1 MDDFSFDD
9 IDLQALDRI
18 EQQARPTSNLRP
30 PSIASGLPAAAPI
43 AAAAQPLPRAG
54 QSRNP
59 SGRATALQQPV
70 PRKIANAS
78 SSLGTIVVSPRQKG
92 NPVLNYIR
100 NVPWE
105 YGDIV
110 PDYMVDPSIAILFLS
125 LKYHRLHPEYIYNR
139 ITKMAKNYRA
149 RILLI
154 VVDIENH
161 AESIKEL
168 TKTGVVNNLVVILS
182 WRSVLGLLITSSQT
196 HVSWF
201 SAQEAGHYISLFGAL
216 KSAPPTAIQASQKED
231 YSVRIV
237 DALTSIR
244 GVNKNDAASLIS
256 TFGSLKNAVNDGGR
270 TVSNIGGWGDAKVRR
285 FRVAITEPFVVRRK
299 VISRVS
305 KSFQQNSSANKG
317 KLPARPVLPSNNAME
332 APKADD
338 GTLIAADESSSLNS
352 RQTEPSSSRS
362 RENENE
368 IPVSFSGVMAEL
380 AKLRNAHGS

>member
-18 EQQARPTSNLRP
+18 EQQAKQTSVTAQPTLFRP
-30 PSIASGLPAAAPI
+30 PASASGLPATAPT
-43 AAAAQPLPRAG
+43 AAAAQPLSQAG
-54 QSRNP
+54 QNRNP
-59 SGRATALQQPV
+59 SGRAAALQQPV

-110 PDYMVDPSIAILFLS
+110 PDYMVDPAIAVLFLS

-139 ITKMAKNYRA
+139 ITKMAKNYRV
-149 RILLI
+149 RILLV

-182 WRSVLGLLITSSQT
+182 W
-196 HVSWF
+196 

-285 FRVAITEPFVVRRK
+285 FRLAITEPFVVRRT
-299 VISRVS
+299 VTSRVS
-305 KSFQQNSSANKG
+305 KSFQQKSSANKG

-332 APKADD
+332 TAKTDD
-338 GTLIAADESSSLNS
+338 DTLSAADESSSANS
-352 RQTEPSSSRS
+352 RRTEH
-362 RENENE
+362 RENEE
-368 IPVSFSGVMAEL
+368 IPASFSGVMAEL
-380 AKLRNAHGS
+380 ARLRNAHGS

>member
-9 IDLQALDRI
+9 TDLRALERI
-18 EQQARPTSNLRP
+18 ESQARQTSTAQTQRSPNSRP
-30 PSIASGLPAAAPI
+30 PPVVSGSSGTVSGTAAV
-43 AAAAQPLPRAG
+43 QPSSRSG

-59 SGRATALQQPV
+59 SVQAATLQQPV
-70 PRKIANAS
+70 PRKVANAS
-78 SSLGTIVVSPRQKG
+78 SSLGSIVVSPRQKG

-110 PDYMVDPSIAILFLS
+110 PDYLVDPTIAILFLS

-139 ITKMAKNYRA
+139 ITKMAKNFRV

-161 AESIKEL
+161 EESIKEL
-168 TKTGVVNNLVVILS
+168 TKTGVVNNLAIILS
-182 WRSVLGLLITSSQT
+182 W
-196 HVSWF
+196 

-231 YSVRIV
+231 YSIRIV
-237 DALTSIR
+237 DLLTSIR

-256 TFGSLKNAVNDGGR
+256 TFGSLKNAVNDGGK
-270 TVSNIGGWGDAKVRR
+270 TISDIGGWGDAKVRR

-299 VISRVS
+299 TTSRLP
-305 KSFQQNSSANKG
+305 KSFQQKSGVNKG
-317 KLPARPVLPSNNAME
+317 KQLARPMLSNNAME
-332 APKADD
+332 TPITDTD
-338 GTLIAADESSSLNS
+338 ILIS
-352 RQTEPSSSRS
+352 
-362 RENENE
+362 ENESLTENGSMAQHSKSQQKDKEEE
-368 IPVSFSGVMAEL
+368 ILPTFSGVMAEL
-380 AKLRNAHGS
+380 AKLRKTHES